1 MAVRGASMTGTGARS
16 TVAACTLAVGLAAAL
31 GFVPGYVAT
40 SLRADLGLSRAEVGL
55 IVSLYF
61 GSTGVMSI
69 LGGSVTDRIGARRVI
84 VGDMV
89 VVAACASLAAWWG
102 DLVGLLLT
110 SVIAGAGYAGVNAA
124 TNAAIAAVVDP
135 ARRTVALSVK
145 TGGVPAMASV
155 AALLG
160 APLAASTSWRVVWMV
175 VAVLALCSGVL
186 AFRVLPREAVAVA
199 RGVRRGRAP
208 SGVWWFS
215 LGAFMLV
222 AGSQPLF
229 SWLVP
234 YLEEAVGTSAS
245 VAGSVASFSA
255 AVGLGLLVVNA
266 RSVDRSVEGSKVTR
280 LGSLCIAT
288 AVSVVLVMLGSE
300 FGLVVAVLGG
310 VGGVA
315 LQLAAIGTMHALVV
329 ERSGGAV
336 AAATGV
342 TMTGYYLGALVSPVA
357 FGALVDAT
365 GSYSTGWLALVAL
378 LVGSTG
384 AWFVGGRVTV
394 GATPDAFTSRH

>member
-1 MAVRGASMTGTGARS
+1 MRSGVRS
-16 TVAACTLAVGLAAAL
+16 TVLVCTVAVGLAAAL

-69 LGGSVTDRIGARRVI
+69 LGGSITDRIGARRVI
-84 VGDMV
+84 VGDMAL
-89 VVAACASLAAWWG
+89 VAACAVVAAWRG
-102 DLVGLLLT
+102 DLGTLLGT
-110 SVIAGAGYAGVNAA
+110 SVFAGAGYAGVNAA
-124 TNAAIAAVVDP
+124 TNAAIASVVEP
-135 ARRTVALSVK
+135 SRRTVALSVK
-145 TGGVPAMASV
+145 TGGVPAMASL

-160 APLAASTSWRVVWMV
+160 APLAASTSWRVVWVV
-175 VAVLALCSGVL
+175 VAALAAASGAL
-186 AFRVLPREAVAVA
+186 AAVVLPDPEVSAAA
-199 RGVRRGRAP
+199 RVPRGRAP

-215 LGAFMLV
+215 LGAFLLV

-255 AVGLGLLVVNA
+255 AVGLALLVVNA
-266 RSVDRSVEGSKVTR
+266 RSVDRRLDGSKVLR
-280 LGSLCIAT
+280 LVLLCLLA
-288 AVSVVLVMLGSE
+288 ALSVVLVMLGSSVG
-300 FGLVVAVLGG
+300 FMVAVVGG

-315 LQLAAIGTMHALVV
+315 LQLAAIGTMHSLVV

-357 FGALVDAT
+357 FGALVDASGT
-365 GSYSTGWLALVAL
+365 YTVGWGALAVL
-378 LVGSTG
+378 LVMSAV
-384 AWFVGGRVTV
+384 AWVLGGRATAVTPP
-394 GATPDAFTSRH
+394 GAFASRH

>member
-1 MAVRGASMTGTGARS
+1 MTGTGARS

-175 VAVLALCSGVL
+175 VAVLALCSGVF

-199 RGVRRGRAP
+199 PGVRRGRAP

-215 LGAFMLV
+215 LGAFLLV

-394 GATPDAFTSRH
+394 VATPDAFTSRH

>member
-1 MAVRGASMTGTGARS
+1 
-16 TVAACTLAVGLAAAL
+16 
-31 GFVPGYVAT
+31 
-40 SLRADLGLSRAEVGL
+40 
-55 IVSLYF
+55 
-61 GSTGVMSI
+61 
-69 LGGSVTDRIGARRVI
+69 
-84 VGDMV
+84 
-89 VVAACASLAAWWG
+89 
-102 DLVGLLLT
+102 
-110 SVIAGAGYAGVNAA
+110 
-124 TNAAIAAVVDP
+124 
-135 ARRTVALSVK
+135 
-145 TGGVPAMASV
+145 
-155 AALLG
+155 
-160 APLAASTSWRVVWMV
+160 LAASTSWRVVWMV
-175 VAVLALCSGVL
+175 VAVLALCSGVF

-199 RGVRRGRAP
+199 PGVGRGRAP

-215 LGAFMLV
+215 LGAFLLV

-266 RSVDRSVEGSKVTR
+266 MSVDRSVEGSKVTR

-394 GATPDAFTSRH
+394 VATPDAFTSRH

>member
-1 MAVRGASMTGTGARS
+1 MAVRGALMTGTGARS

-175 VAVLALCSGVL
+175 VAVLALCSGVF

-215 LGAFMLV
+215 LGAFLLV

-394 GATPDAFTSRH
+394 VATPDAFTSRH

>member
-1 MAVRGASMTGTGARS
+1 MTGTGARS

-175 VAVLALCSGVL
+175 VAVLALCSGVF

-215 LGAFMLV
+215 LGAFLLV

-394 GATPDAFTSRH
+394 VATPDAFTSRH

>member
-1 MAVRGASMTGTGARS
+1 MTGTGARS

-69 LGGSVTDRIGARRVI
+69 LGGSVTDRVGARRVI

-215 LGAFMLV
+215 LGAFLLV

>member
-1 MAVRGASMTGTGARS
+1 MTGTGARS

-175 VAVLALCSGVL
+175 VAVLALCSGVF

-215 LGAFMLV
+215 LGAFLLV

-394 GATPDAFTSRH
+394 GATPDAFNSRH

>member
-1 MAVRGASMTGTGARS
+1 MTVTGARA

-69 LGGSVTDRIGARRVI
+69 LGGSVTDRIGVRKVI

-89 VVAACASLAAWWG
+89 VVAVCAALAAWRG
-102 DLVGLLLT
+102 DLAALLLT

-124 TNAAIAAVVDP
+124 TNAAIASVVDP
-135 ARRTVALSVK
+135 SRRTMALSVK
-145 TGGVPAMASV
+145 TGGVPAMAST

-160 APLAASTSWRVVWMV
+160 APLAAATSWRVVWLV
-175 VAVLALCSGVL
+175 VSLLALCSGVF
-186 AFRVLPREAVAVA
+186 AFCVLPREAVAVA
-199 RGVRRGRAP
+199 NGVRRGRAP
-208 SGVWWFS
+208 SGVWWFAV
-215 LGAFMLV
+215 GAFLLV

-234 YLEEAVGTSAS
+234 FLEEAVGTSAS

-266 RSVDRSVEGSKVTR
+266 RSVDRRKGGSKVVR
-280 LGSLCIAT
+280 LVSLCLAT
-288 AVSVVLVMLGSE
+288 AASVVLVMLGSE

-365 GSYSTGWLALVAL
+365 GSYSVGWLALVAL
-378 LVGSTG
+378 LSGSTL
-384 AWFVGGRVTV
+384 AWVLGGR
-394 GATPDAFTSRH
+394 ATQFAPAGGVY